1 MPSFLAYFLNFTL
14 SLQNNNDTI
23 TFEKYEKKKL
33 SRVIIQSFSLVK
45 KSPALPE
52 STNSQQANMCVR
64 ADMRIKVDYYKCIS
78 VTRSSFLID

>member
-1 MPSFLAYFLNFTL
+1 MPSVLAYFLSFTL
-14 SLQNNNDTI
+14 SLENNNDTI

-45 KSPALPE
+45 KSPALSE
-52 STNSQQANMCVR
+52 YTNSQQATMCVR